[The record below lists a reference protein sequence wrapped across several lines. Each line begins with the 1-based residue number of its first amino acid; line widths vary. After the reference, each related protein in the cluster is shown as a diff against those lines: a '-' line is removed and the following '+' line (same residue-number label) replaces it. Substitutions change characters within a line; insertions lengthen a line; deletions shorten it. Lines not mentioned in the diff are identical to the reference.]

1 MTEPAPPP
9 REIRHVNW
17 PRRILMIA
25 IGLVIVLVVALI
37 ASAIVP
43 REWAQT
49 VGGQADGR
57 MTSGIS
63 LGLFYGFVFTLLPLI
78 VLWLAMRPRWPYKVW
93 IAGAV
98 VALVLAAPNLM
109 TLAIVLGTGNA
120 AHAGER
126 ILDVEAPAFRGA
138 SLVGAAVAGLGF
150 AFWRYQM
157 IMRHRSARRADRLEG
172 ELRSTR
178 TPPPSDDARS

>member
-1 MTEPAPPP
+1 MTDAAPPP

-17 PRRILMIA
+17 PRRILVVA
-25 IGLVIVLVVALI
+25 IGLVVVLVVALI
-37 ASAIVP
+37 ASAVVP

-57 MTSGIS
+57 MTSGIG
-63 LGLFYGFVFTLLPLI
+63 LGLFYGFVFTLLPLMA
-78 VLWLAMRPRWPYKVW
+78 LWFAMRPRWPYKVW
-93 IAGAV
+93 IAGAI

-109 TLAIVLGTGNA
+109 TLSIVVGTGNA

-126 ILDVEAPAFRGA
+126 ILDVEAPGFRGA
-138 SLVGAAVAGLGF
+138 SLVGAVVAAIGF
-150 AFWRYQM
+150 VFWRYQM
-157 IMRHRSARRADRLEG
+157 VMRHRSSRRADRLAD

-178 TPPPSDDARS
+178 KDPPRNDAAS